1 MHKSG
6 PLARSEK
13 CDELCMH
20 QIDIVRQSSR
30 EMFSNAIFFLMQ
42 FSIEQVDKIVEDPK
56 KDQESG
62 ARICRTAGDAGCIFV
77 FKYEY
82 HRDGTGGD
90 IKIFKI
96 LAEREKS
103 CPVPI
108 NALGKCIINRW
119 YYVSYRVN

>member
-20 QIDIVRQSSR
+20 QIDIVRQSSL
-30 EMFSNAIFFLMQ
+30 EMFFNVIKVVIFFFFMQ
-42 FSIEQVDKIVEDPK
+42 FSIEQIDKIVEDPK

-108 NALGKCIINRW
+108 NALGKCVTNQ
-119 YYVSYRVN
+119 